1 MLPAAGSHS
10 NSWSSSYTSNKA
22 QTHLPRNA
30 LKTYLQAH
38 PIEAS
43 LQLSRCVMLATEL
56 TRIVTKVFTIFYKSK
71 VLCKKL
77 IYLKSWMSQI
87 SSEEV
92 HRMSMGIPSPALPSF
107 LPVLACLQ
115 NSDFFI
121 LLFSCQS
128 TDWGE
133 HAER

>member
-1 MLPAAGSHS
+1 
-10 NSWSSSYTSNKA
+10 
-22 QTHLPRNA
+22 
-30 LKTYLQAH
+30 
-38 PIEAS
+38 
-43 LQLSRCVMLATEL
+43 MLATEL
-56 TRIVTKVFTIFYKSK
+56 ARFVTKVFTIYYESK
-71 VLCKKL
+71 VLCKKKL
-77 IYLKSWMSQI
+77 IYLKSWMSETR
-87 SSEEV
+87 SEEV
-92 HRMSMGIPSPALPSF
+92 HRMSTGIPSPALPSF